1 MYSGQYKHSDV
12 NTNTFLFQGLHCD
25 FACLM
30 FSYLKNKPSQETI
43 VGIIKDAVE
52 IEQEFLTEALPVR
65 LIGMNHSLMKQ
76 YIEFV
81 ADRLLVA
88 LHCPKVWI
96 KTVSPYNVNIISD
109 YRLNWMTKVLLSTYL
124 NYHYI

>member
-12 NTNTFLFQGLHCD
+12 NINTFLFQGLHCD

-65 LIGMNHSLMKQ
+65 LIGMNHTLMKQ

-109 YRLNWMTKVLLSTYL
+109 YSLNWMTKVLLSI
-124 NYHYI
+124 H

>member
-1 MYSGQYKHSDV
+1 
-12 NTNTFLFQGLHCD
+12 
-25 FACLM
+25 M

-43 VGIIKDAVE
+43 IGIIKDAVE

-88 LHCPKVWI
+88 LNCPKVWT
-96 KTVSPYNVNIISD
+96 KTVSLYNVNIISD
-109 YRLNWMTKVLLSTYL
+109 YRLNWMTKVLLSI
-124 NYHYI
+124 H

>member
-12 NTNTFLFQGLHCD
+12 NINTFLFQGLHCD

-65 LIGMNHSLMKQ
+65 LIGMNHTLMKQ

-88 LHCPKVWI
+88 LHCPKVWT
-96 KTVSPYNVNIISD
+96 KTVSLYNVNMISD
-109 YRLNWMTKVLLSTYL
+109 YRLNWMTKVLLSI
-124 NYHYI
+124 H